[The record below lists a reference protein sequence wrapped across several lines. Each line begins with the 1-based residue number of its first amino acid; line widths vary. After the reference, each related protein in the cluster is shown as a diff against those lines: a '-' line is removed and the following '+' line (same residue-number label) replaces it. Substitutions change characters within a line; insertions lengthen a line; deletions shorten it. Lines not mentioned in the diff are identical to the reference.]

1 MFSGTGHIFKDD
13 GNDISREEYK
23 SGYTLWAF
31 DLTPDMDESGHM
43 QLIQQGVV
51 SLNLKF
57 GGALANVITVVTYA
71 EFENLIEVDKHRQVI
86 FDYSS

>member
-1 MFSGTGHIFKDD
+1 
-13 GNDISREEYK
+13 
-23 SGYTLWAF
+23 
-31 DLTPDMDESGHM
+31 MDESGHM

-57 GGALANVITVVTYA
+57 GGALANAITVVIYA
-71 EFENLIEVDKHRQVI
+71 DFENLIEVDKHRQVI